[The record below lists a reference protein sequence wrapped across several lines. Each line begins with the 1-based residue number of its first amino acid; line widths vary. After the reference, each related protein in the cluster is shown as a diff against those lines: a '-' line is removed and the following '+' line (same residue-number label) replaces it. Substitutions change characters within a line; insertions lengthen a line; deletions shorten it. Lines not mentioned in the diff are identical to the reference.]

1 MLDSIYYFFGILMHF
16 SLIETPT
23 ICVILFVN
31 CKDGFWILSPKD
43 RWIKSQITQYN
54 EFIENGL
61 KTKLQWF
68 FYDFLFL
75 YLLNVYEKF
84 VYLKIY

>member
-1 MLDSIYYFFGILMHF
+1 MHF

-43 RWIKSQITQYN
+43 RWIKSQRTQYN

-61 KTKLQWF
+61 KTKLQ
-68 FYDFLFL
+68 
-75 YLLNVYEKF
+75 
-84 VYLKIY
+84 